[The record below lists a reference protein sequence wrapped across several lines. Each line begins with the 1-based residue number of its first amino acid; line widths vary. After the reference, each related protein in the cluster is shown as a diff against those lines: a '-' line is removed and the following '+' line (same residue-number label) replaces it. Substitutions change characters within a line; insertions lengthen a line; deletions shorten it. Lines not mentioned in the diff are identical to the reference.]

1 MEEQKS
7 FERYDWLCPECK
19 IGHCT
24 IINVGDSINGEFED
38 LDKTVM
44 LPPVDLDILTALELE
59 QRPMRAGE
67 IAALIDFDYRWVGRK
82 TSKLR
87 DGGLVRKED
96 LGGAM
101 QNSITPKAES
111 IYFGGEPEVVDADT
125 SDQPE
130 TPDDS

>member
-1 MEEQKS
+1 MEEQRS

-19 IGHCT
+19 VGHCA
-24 IINVGDSINGEFED
+24 IINVGDSISAEFKD

-44 LPPVDLDILTALELE
+44 RPPIDLEILNALELE

-96 LGGAM
+96 VGGNM
-101 QNSITPKAES
+101 QNSITPKAKS
-111 IYFGGEPEVVDADT
+111 IYFGGEPEVLDTDAA
-125 SDQPE
+125 DQLEVPE
-130 TPDDS
+130 ES